1 MQIQAQKMA
10 WRHTVPAKSSTPI
23 DGNSNTTGGNE
34 VGYQNDLLL
43 PADRLSFFVMSR
55 NALGLIETK
64 GLIAAIEA
72 AVTGI
77 IDEYE
82 VKSGY
87 FSGDLDSEKIVY
99 KKALEE

>member
-1 MQIQAQKMA
+1 
-10 WRHTVPAKSSTPI
+10 
-23 DGNSNTTGGNE
+23 
-34 VGYQNDLLL
+34 
-43 PADRLSFFVMSR
+43 MSR

-64 GLIAAIEA
+64 GLIASIEV

-77 IDEYE
+77 SDEYE
-82 VKSGY
+82 VKSEY

>member
-1 MQIQAQKMA
+1 
-10 WRHTVPAKSSTPI
+10 
-23 DGNSNTTGGNE
+23 
-34 VGYQNDLLL
+34 
-43 PADRLSFFVMSR
+43 MSR

-64 GLIAAIEA
+64 GLIAAVEV

-82 VKSGY
+82 VKSEHCY
-87 FSGDLDSEKIVY
+87 GDLDSEKIVY

>member
-1 MQIQAQKMA
+1 V
-10 WRHTVPAKSSTPI
+10 TAKSGTPI
-23 DGNSNTTGGNE
+23 DGNSGATRGNE

-43 PADRLSFFVMSR
+43 PAERLSFFVMSR

-64 GLIAAIEA
+64 GLIAAVEV

-82 VKSGY
+82 VKSEHCY
-87 FSGDLDSEKIVY
+87 SNLDSEKIVY